1 VKQLEVKVPPVAQ
14 FLVAAGLMWLL
25 AFLVPDATVRFPGQ
39 LLAASLVLLVAGLV
53 GMAGVRAFARAQT
66 TVNPLRPEAA
76 SRLVT
81 GGIYRH
87 TRNPMYL
94 ALLLALLAWGLWLGH
109 LLAWLGIPAFALAM
123 TACRSGP
130 RNGRWRRCSAMNSAP
145 TPGRYAAG
153 SERHARP
160 GGQASCAVQT
170 LAQHGA
176 L

>member
-1 VKQLEVKVPPVAQ
+1 MKQLEVKVPPVAQ

-25 AFLVPDATVRFPGQ
+25 AFLVPDATMRFPGQ

-81 GGIYRH
+81 GGIYRY

-109 LLAWLGIPAFALAM
+109 LLAWLGMPAFALAM
-123 TACRSGP
+123 NRLQIRPEERALEALFGDEFRAYA
-130 RNGRWRRCSAMNSAP
+130 RQVRRWF
-145 TPGRYAAG
+145 
-153 SERHARP
+153 
-160 GGQASCAVQT
+160 
-170 LAQHGA
+170 
-176 L
+176 

>member
-1 VKQLEVKVPPVAQ
+1 VKRLELKVPPVAQ

-25 AFLVPDATVRFPGQ
+25 TFFAPGATVRFPGQ

-109 LLAWLGIPAFALAM
+109 AFAWLGVPVFALAM
-123 TACRSGP
+123 NRLQIWPEERALEALFGDEFRTYAR
-130 RNGRWRRCSAMNSAP
+130 RVRRWF
-145 TPGRYAAG
+145 
-153 SERHARP
+153 
-160 GGQASCAVQT
+160 
-170 LAQHGA
+170 
-176 L
+176 

>member
-1 VKQLEVKVPPVAQ
+1 MKRLELKVPPVVQ

-25 AFLVPDATVRFPGQ
+25 TLFAPGATVRFPGQ

-109 LLAWLGIPAFALAM
+109 AFAWLGVPVFALAM
-123 TACRSGP
+123 NRLQIRPEERALEALFGDEFRAYARQVCR
-130 RNGRWRRCSAMNSAP
+130 WF
-145 TPGRYAAG
+145 
-153 SERHARP
+153 
-160 GGQASCAVQT
+160 
-170 LAQHGA
+170 
-176 L
+176 